1 MQATLKVMLKN
12 QNIVLIKFLNIK
24 KKKKVKKL

>member
-12 QNIVLIKFLNIK
+12 QNIVLIKFLNIN
-24 KKKKVKKL
+24 KKKKVKKW

>member
-24 KKKKVKKL
+24 KKKKVKKW

>member
-12 QNIVLIKFLNIK
+12 QNIVLIKFLNIN